1 MNKLFLITNI
11 LIFYLFLAPTGA
23 LEEGM
28 CLCLC
33 LYAQNDYKS
42 KYSKKSRGF

>member
-23 LEEGM
+23 LEEECVCVCVIM
-28 CLCLC
+28 LRMTLNEF
-33 LYAQNDYKS
+33 LKHS
-42 KYSKKSRGF
+42 K